1 MENKL
6 FTVTYDMLTKKA
18 DVHYCPEAVISCNS
32 IKFSKYPDI
41 LIHVYADNEK
51 KALEIA
57 RIDIQNQLY
66 ILSKDIDRAMEEKIS
81 EKVYIIRYNDVNGGI
96 EFYPETEF
104 PVSVCPNNINKVYNI
119 TTTVFE
125 VAVAA
130 PCKRE
135 AKGKAL
141 DLISEYFSDKAKKAV
156 ERKKVVEEFDDE
168 D

>member
-6 FTVTYDMLTKKA
+6 FTVTYDMLTKKV

-41 LIHVYADNEK
+41 LIHVYADDEK

-81 EKVYIIRYNDVNGGI
+81 EKVYVIRYDISRSDI
-96 EFYPETEF
+96 EFQGGENALTF
-104 PVSVCPNNINKVYNI
+104 TCPDAINKVDSVRQDI
-119 TTTVFE
+119 LE
-125 VAVAA
+125 VVVVA
-130 PCKRE
+130 PCKRD
-135 AKGKAL
+135 ARNRAL

-156 ERKKVVEEFDDE
+156 ERKKVIEEFDDE